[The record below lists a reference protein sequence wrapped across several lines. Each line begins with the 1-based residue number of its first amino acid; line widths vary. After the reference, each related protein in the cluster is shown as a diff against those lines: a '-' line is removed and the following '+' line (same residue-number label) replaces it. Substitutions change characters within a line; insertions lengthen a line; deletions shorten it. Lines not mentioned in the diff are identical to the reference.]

1 MVNRSPLKHKTLQFE
16 QDYIETDIKWGL
28 KLGDDIFKKIEV
40 KRAVIWLKSEIKN
53 SSKDKTDIPLEKL
66 NILLNE
72 AFYDVTKRNKKI
84 KVKKEEKM
92 NFKETELFKTLFA
105 PLEKQPIS
113 EEIGDKN
120 KQSQI

>member
-1 MVNRSPLKHKTLQFE
+1 MVNRGPLKDKTLQFE

-40 KRAVIWLKSEIKN
+40 KKAVTWLRTEINN
-53 SSKDKTDIPLEKL
+53 SSKGKTEISLEKL

-72 AFYDVTKRNKKI
+72 AFYDVTKRNKK
-84 KVKKEEKM
+84 KRVKKEEKI

-105 PLEKQPIS
+105 PLEKQSIS
-113 EEIGDKN
+113 EEI
-120 KQSQI
+120 